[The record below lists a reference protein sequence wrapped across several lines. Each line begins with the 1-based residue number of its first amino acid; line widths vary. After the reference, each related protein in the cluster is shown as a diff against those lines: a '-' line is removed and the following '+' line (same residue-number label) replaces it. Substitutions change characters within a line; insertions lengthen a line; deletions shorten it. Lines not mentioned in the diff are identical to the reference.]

1 MTTARSK
8 KGAAPAPL
16 TAAAIRDIVGRISDD
31 RIAAILATGA
41 THAQVVE
48 AFSWL
53 SSDEYLGAGLE
64 RPLSGVVADVY
75 EILKPEEA
83 EEMDRPP
90 SA

>member
-16 TAAAIRDIVGRISDD
+16 TAADIRDIVGRISDD

-53 SSDEYLGAGLE
+53 
-64 RPLSGVVADVY
+64 
-75 EILKPEEA
+75 
-83 EEMDRPP
+83 
-90 SA
+90 